1 MRSLL
6 GKVFIFIILPFQVLA
21 QNSFTAESLTQIVLE
36 KKEGQSCP
44 TGMLFTKSDWYNLEE
59 RIHQMKLSPSC
70 IWDTI
75 QQDTADHRGEVYGFA
90 FGSLIGVGAIIAGT
104 AGSEL
109 VIFKQDQ
116 KHLVVAQIRYKAL
129 SAEISFPFGVSRT
142 QSVIFG
148 HCEGGVNDYLGWFES
163 YMAIAK
169 SRNLGRKSVV
179 PLQRELT
186 GCESL
191 TSTRGLNSSFIG
203 TSVSSYELLGKPLIV
218 SGPGAEEMLKYLEEF
233 GPRR

>member
-1 MRSLL
+1 MLPIQVWAQSLPS
-6 GKVFIFIILPFQVLA
+6 V
-21 QNSFTAESLTQIVLE
+21 ESLPQIVLE

-59 RIHQMKLSPSC
+59 RIQGMKLSPSC

-75 QQDTADHRGEVYGFA
+75 KEDIADRRGEVFGVV
-90 FGSLIGVGAIIAGT
+90 FGSLIGVGAIMAGT

-109 VIFKQDQ
+109 VIFKYDQ
-116 KHLVVAQIRYKAL
+116 KHLIVAQVRYKAL
-129 SAEISFPFGVSRT
+129 SAEISFPLGVSRT
-142 QSVIFG
+142 QSVVFG
-148 HCEGGVNDYLGWFES
+148 HCEGGVSDYLGWFES
-163 YMAIAK
+163 YMVIAK

-179 PLQRELT
+179 PLRRELT

-203 TSVSSYELLGKPLIV
+203 IATSSYQLLGRPLVV
-218 SGPGAEEMLKYLEEF
+218 SGPGVEEMLKYLEEY
-233 GPRR
+233 GPKR